1 MKITV
6 KQLRTII
13 KEEVFRVL
21 KEGKRHDLEFQP
33 GMPGFGKGPATF
45 EEFMERVNDLGCTLE
60 EFKGDYYG
68 ALSLLSGVY
77 RRDVGNRTAAEV
89 NMAAAIEKGDLA
101 GLKNL
106 VSSASEDISRGAK
119 WLQNQMDSLRS
130 KD

>member
-13 KEEVFRVL
+13 KEEVSRAL
-21 KEGKRHDLEFQP
+21 EDRPRDELEFQV
-33 GMPGFGKGPATF
+33 GMPGGYEYPATF
-45 EEFMERVNDLGCTLE
+45 KEFMERVEALGCTLD

-77 RRDVGNRTAAEV
+77 RRTVGNPSAAQV
-89 NMAAAIEKGDLA
+89 MMASALEKGDLA
-101 GLKNL
+101 KLESL
-106 VSSASEDISRGAK
+106 VSAAPAEIRRGDSA
-119 WLQNQMDSLRS
+119 LQSDMDRYR